1 VVLLCMVGS
10 YCIYRFIK
18 HENSQ
23 NKEIQRLLDHV
34 SELEDNLKNQNQQIE
49 IISNQLDEFQDSP
62 VTWLNQGINY
72 LAIGNSITS
81 HSLAD
86 YWWNDGV
93 GMAASCEENDYVHQI
108 SKWLEANY
116 NELVET
122 RAYNFYTWEVQE
134 NDRSET
140 LRLLD
145 KYLSDELDLITIQMS
160 ENVSNVSTFQEDFE
174 ELCRYIIQKS
184 PNAQIIVI
192 DDFWDSGEK
201 SLMKEHAAR
210 TCNVCF
216 VSLSE
221 IKGNADYQAGL
232 GTIVYDKNGNEHVI
246 EHEGVAA
253 HPGDKGMKYIAE
265 AVERMI
271 RVD

>member
-1 VVLLCMVGS
+1 MVLLCMVGS

-93 GMAASCEENDYVHQI
+93 GMAASCE
-108 SKWLEANY
+108 
-116 NELVET
+116 
-122 RAYNFYTWEVQE
+122 
-134 NDRSET
+134 
-140 LRLLD
+140 
-145 KYLSDELDLITIQMS
+145 
-160 ENVSNVSTFQEDFE
+160 
-174 ELCRYIIQKS
+174 
-184 PNAQIIVI
+184 
-192 DDFWDSGEK
+192 
-201 SLMKEHAAR
+201 
-210 TCNVCF
+210 
-216 VSLSE
+216 
-221 IKGNADYQAGL
+221 
-232 GTIVYDKNGNEHVI
+232 
-246 EHEGVAA
+246 
-253 HPGDKGMKYIAE
+253 
-265 AVERMI
+265 
-271 RVD
+271 